1 MRQHGCKYNNR
12 AYLCNIKSH
21 TTKAFSTLRTML
33 QHHLQ
38 LAINAHRGTSF
49 SPEQRGASYVKE
61 FGEQLA
67 DDLTKIE
74 GEENKAYYQKK
85 YEALFVAWM
94 SAKCRCISTMITG
107 GSNFPVKRAQKA
119 NEIERKRGHEFFDFR
134 EKYFERKAANERRAA
149 RAQLDPVE
157 QMKKEIEAAER
168 LQEMMVAA
176 NKVVR
181 SKKSPSEKL
190 ADLIALGITEKSAS
204 QLLIPDFANRL
215 GFAPYQL
222 TNNGANIRRMQDR
235 LAVLTKKA
243 AAETKEETREDG
255 ITVTENV
262 DADRIQIFFPGKPAP
277 EVIGKLKHA
286 AFKWSPSNG
295 CWQRQLTEN
304 AKHATRTLLS
314 GL

>member
-1 MRQHGCKYNNR
+1 
-12 AYLCNIKSH
+12 
-21 TTKAFSTLRTML
+21 ML

-74 GEENKAYYQKK
+74 GEENKAHYQKK

-94 SAKCRCISTMITG
+94 SAKSRCISTMITG
-107 GSNFPVKRAQKA
+107 GSNFPVRRAGKA
-119 NEIERKRGHEFFDFR
+119 NESERKRGQEFFAFR
-134 EKYFERKAANERRAA
+134 ETYFERKAANERKAA
-149 RAQLDPVE
+149 RAQLDPVK

-168 LQEMMVAA
+168 LQQTMIKA
-176 NKVVR
+176 NKIIRGTADAVEKVA
-181 SKKSPSEKL
+181 KMLELGLSEQV
-190 ADLIALGITEKSAS
+190 ARE
-204 QLLIPDFANRL
+204 LLKPDYAKRV

-222 TNNGANIRRMQDR
+222 TNNNANIRRMQER

-255 ITVTENV
+255 ITVSENV
-262 DADRIQIFFPGKPAP
+262 DADRIQIFFPGKPSP
-277 EVIGKLKHA
+277 EVIRKLKQA

-314 GL
+314 IL

>member
-1 MRQHGCKYNNR
+1 
-12 AYLCNIKSH
+12 
-21 TTKAFSTLRTML
+21 ML

-49 SPEQRGASYVKE
+49 SPEQRGASSVKE

-74 GEENKAYYQKK
+74 GEENKAHYQKK

-94 SAKCRCISTMITG
+94 SAKSRCISTMITG
-107 GSNFPVKRAQKA
+107 GSNFPVRRAGKA
-119 NEIERKRGHEFFDFR
+119 NESERKRGQEFFAFR

-157 QMKKEIEAAER
+157 EMKKEIEAAER
-168 LQEMMVAA
+168 LQKTMVAA
-176 NKVVR
+176 NKIVR
-181 SKKSPSEKL
+181 SKKTPSTKL
-190 ADLIALGITEKSAS
+190 ADLINIGIPEKSAS
-204 QLLIPDFANRL
+204 QLLVPDFAKRI

-222 TNNGANIRRMQDR
+222 TNNNANIRRMKER

-262 DADRIQIFFPGKPAP
+262 DADRIQIFFPGKPSP
-277 EVIGKLKHA
+277 EVIRKLKQA

-304 AKHATRTLLS
+304 AKYATKMLLS
-314 GL
+314 SLQTQNV